1 MLRFEHA
8 LVPWVKHVIM
18 PIFALANA
26 GIIFGGGGAF
36 AALVSPIGVGVICG
50 LALGKP
56 IGIFGFSWLA
66 IRLRLASL
74 PGGVVW
80 RQIVGVGVLAGIG
93 FTMSLFIADL
103 AFGSSAGELETA
115 KVGILGASV
124 VAGIS
129 GMLIL
134 VKKRP
139 GEETS
144 R

>member
-1 MLRFEHA
+1 M
-8 LVPWVKHVIM
+8 
-18 PIFALANA
+18 
-26 GIIFGGGGAF
+26 
-36 AALVSPIGVGVICG
+36 ICG

-56 IGIFGFSWLA
+56 IGIVGFSWLA

-74 PGGVVW
+74 PEGVVW
-80 RQIVGVGVLAGIG
+80 RQIIGVGVLAGIG

-103 AFGSSAGELETA
+103 AFGSSDELETA
-115 KVGILGASV
+115 KVGILAASV
-124 VAGIS
+124 VAGIT

-139 GEETS
+139 GEEAP

>member
-1 MLRFEHA
+1 M
-8 LVPWVKHVIM
+8 
-18 PIFALANA
+18 
-26 GIIFGGGGAF
+26 G
-36 AALVSPIGVGVICG
+36 
-50 LALGKP
+50 
-56 IGIFGFSWLA
+56 WLA

>member
-8 LVPWVKHVIM
+8 LVPWIKHVIM

-26 GIIFGGGGAF
+26 GVIFGGGDAL
-36 AALVSPIGVGVICG
+36 AALVSPISGGVICG

-56 IGIFGFSWLA
+56 IGIVGFSWLA

-80 RQIVGVGVLAGIG
+80 RQIIGVGVLAGIG
-93 FTMSLFIADL
+93 FTMSLFIAGL
-103 AFGSSAGELETA
+103 AFGSTAELDTA
-115 KVGILGASV
+115 KVGILAASV
-124 VAGIS
+124 AAGS
-129 GMLIL
+129 TGMLIL

-139 GEETS
+139 REEAP